1 MNVRHSETTQPDCSV
16 GRTFVEGTNSW
27 AASEKRGQQLVG
39 KARVTFV
46 GTVEVGGGELA
57 SWHGDFEL
65 LQVD

>member
-1 MNVRHSETTQPDCSV
+1 MRHSETTQLDCSV
-16 GRTFVEGTNSW
+16 GRKFVEGTNSW

-57 SWHGDFEL
+57 WEL
-65 LQVD
+65 ARGF